1 MNKPLSGPTPKA
13 DYGLLDSVNEN
24 EPITAGK
31 SKTELYAWLMDI
43 LSEYQLPG
51 GKLDGHSL
59 ITDLATAKR
68 FRSGNY
74 VLKSEYG
81 NLERLLAEAVGA
93 LERIMHARR
102 NPDVPLTNL
111 SRAGMRE
118 LAGETLARIK
128 AAKEQP

>member
-1 MNKPLSGPTPKA
+1 MTPLSGPTPM
-13 DYGLLDSVNEN
+13 
-24 EPITAGK
+24 TAGK
-31 SKTELYAWLMDI
+31 SKTELYVWLMDI
-43 LSEYQLPG
+43 LSEYQLPA